1 MRLTRTLALL
11 ALLAAAGCATTP
23 APSRIEGQWIDPAFA
38 QRSLKD
44 RKVLVHCRAPDAG
57 LARVCED
64 HLARGLIDVGVI
76 PLMPPSNLEPGAG
89 IEAISLAARNAGAD
103 ASILST
109 LNVSAQDP
117 YAPRPVMGMGVGF
130 GRGVGVGV
138 GIGGSISIPI
148 GAGRPVTAFGIQTS
162 VLDSASGREMWSMR
176 ANRPGGEDPAVQA
189 ASLAAG
195 SIDAMR
201 KSGLFERRQ

>member
-1 MRLTRTLALL
+1 MNLIRALL
-11 ALLAAAGCATTP
+11 VLPLLAITGCATTP

-38 QRSLKD
+38 QRSLRD
-44 RKVLVHCRAPDAG
+44 RKVLVFCRAPDAG

-76 PLMPPSNLEPGAG
+76 PMMPPAALDPRAG
-89 IEAISLAARNAGAD
+89 VEAVNQAARDAGAD
-103 ASILST
+103 ATILSA

-117 YAPRPVMGMGVGF
+117 YAPRPMMGMGVGI

-148 GAGRPVTAFGIQTS
+148 GAGRPMTAYGVQTS
-162 VLDSASGREMWSMR
+162 LIDTASGREIWSMR
-176 ANRPGGEDPAVQA
+176 ASRPSGEDPAVQA
-189 ASLAAG
+189 ASLSAG

-201 KSGLFERRQ
+201 RSGLFERR